1 MKRGAYYWKGIEK
14 GLNQLKTANTK
25 APWAYYWK
33 DICARDLVRAYYQNF
48 TICPFKFYLHC
59 KSFHWLSGK
68 SWSSC
73 YYIAYVV
80 GGGGW
85 LPWCLHP
92 FGYYPTSHPLF
103 TSCKLPAP
111 INPLFPSL
119 TPDHLHNVEGIIR
132 EGKARPNRRR

>member
-1 MKRGAYYWKGIEK
+1 MKVVQNDRDYDRGFVGVSMRNLI
-14 GLNQLKTANTK
+14 QK
-25 APWAYYWK
+25 ASFYHY
-33 DICARDLVRAYYQNF
+33 
-48 TICPFKFYLHC
+48 CPFKFYLQC

-68 SWSSC
+68 SGSSC